1 MSGHAGGEILQG
13 LRVFSLPSRAKWFL
27 LSLLFFTGA
36 VNTALFVFG
45 ILEHSKHEWVKASL
59 ELMSVILPF
68 MVLAVVLFFSSSIAE
83 QAKAKTIGFL
93 LQSTPLSLSGLIE
106 TTQPFVSQV
115 TRIRMEHIET
125 PQTVTVLVRHSPG
138 SCCADYLLAMGGTH
152 AGEARGDFELFLR
165 LELNVKRLTVAVGV
179 ERARIPTELLQNENQ
194 ILSWFRQ
201 KFVNSICGASETVGV
216 VSPHQSSAQGG
227 YQFNRTSNREV
238 DGRAIVC
245 FVATRDLGNDFLWDA
260 SEQLF
265 ILQDL
270 AFMLRAILSEQPSLF
285 SRPTGAT

>member
-1 MSGHAGGEILQG
+1 MAGHAGGEILQG

-27 LSLLFFTGA
+27 LGLLFFTGA

-93 LQSTPLSLSGLIE
+93 LRSTPQSLSGLIE
-106 TTQPFVSQV
+106 TAQPFASQV
-115 TRIRMEHIET
+115 ARIRTEHIET
-125 PQTVTVLVRHSPG
+125 PKTVAVLVRHSPG
-138 SCCADYLLAMGGTH
+138 SCCADYLLAMAGTPTV
-152 AGEARGDFELFLR
+152 ESSGDFELFLR
-165 LELNVKRLTVAVGV
+165 LELNVKRLTVNIGV
-179 ERARIPTELLQNENQ
+179 EKARIPTDLLQDENQ
-194 ILSWFRQ
+194 VLSWFRQ
-201 KFVNSICGASETVGV
+201 NFVNSICGAGV
-216 VSPHQSSAQGG
+216 VSPHPTSVQGG
-227 YQFNRTSNREV
+227 YQFDRTINRDA
-238 DGRAIVC
+238 DGRAFIC

-285 SRPTGAT
+285 SRLKRAN